1 MMTRKK
7 ILVLLASGLMVA
19 GGLGGVA
26 AQAVANASEIRAAS
40 AATSTET
47 PSASP
52 TATPIATPTPTTP
65 PAASTHIDEFYLQD
79 LWLRFREAGQ
89 VAMASCMADAG
100 FGFDQTTFDGM
111 PPALSEAD
119 QAAWQA
125 AAEPCR
131 GVRDAAVAAAEAT
144 YVPSEEERA
153 TALAFAT
160 QYQGWID
167 AMRSCMAD
175 RGHGFVGDVD
185 LTLQVGPYPEGQQA
199 TGMPDGLSP
208 EEAHQWRLDSSGY
221 DSSYPESEQS
231 TWEASCGAVADAAYG
246 GPGH

>member
-7 ILVLLASGLMVA
+7 ILVLLASGLVVA

-26 AQAVANASEIRAAS
+26 AQAVADASEIRAAS

-89 VAMASCMADAG
+89 VAMASSMAEAG

-131 GVRDAAVAAAEAT
+131 EVRDAAVAEAEAT

-175 RGHGFVGDVD
+175 RGHQFVGDVD

-199 TGMPDGLSP
+199 TGMPVGLSP
-208 EEAHQWRLDSSGY
+208 EEAHQWRLDSSG
-221 DSSYPESEQS
+221 
-231 TWEASCGAVADAAYG
+231 
-246 GPGH
+246 